1 MTVFD
6 ALLRAGSTVSRE
18 DVDAGHAL
26 HRPGH
31 GGLARAAGDVLA
43 AALVLVL
50 ADVLLPGGIAHA
62 RTVLLYVPIWLLAVA
77 LSGDYRLPGD
87 LAVRARRLLFVALV
101 LPTAT
106 LLTAEAIGY
115 PLSAARATAACG
127 ATAVLGIGVRA
138 VVAAVDR
145 RMFPVAGV
153 THRVVVVGSSVSL
166 PTLLGRLERA
176 RPRRFVVLGAC
187 VSDDGPCAYTDVS
200 IARGTESCA
209 AFARTCGADAV
220 IVAPDPTIAPADVLR
235 LRWTLEEA
243 GVDVFVWTGLY
254 TSPAGRT
261 RLDLSDD
268 LPLLYVGAPRRIGP
282 TYWVKRLVDPVLAL
296 VALIL
301 LSPLLLG
308 LVLAVRLDSPGP
320 AFFRQ
325 TRVGR
330 NDARFTM
337 WKLRTMT
344 TDAEAVRQALA
355 AADEG
360 SGVLFKIHDDP
371 RVTRVGRWLRRT
383 SLDEL
388 PQLFNVL
395 LGQMSLVGPRP
406 ALPSEVELYHPDVRH
421 RLVVHP
427 GMTGLWQVSGRS
439 DLSWEESV
447 RLDQQYVDDWSLL
460 LDLRIVVRTLG
471 AVIRGRGA
479 Y

>member
-1 MTVFD
+1 MTVIDSLF
-6 ALLRAGSTVSRE
+6 RASTVSRE

-31 GGLARAAGDVLA
+31 GGRARALGDALA
-43 AALVLVL
+43 AGLVLL
-50 ADVLLPGGIAHA
+50 AATLLLPGGIAHE
-62 RTVLLYVPIWLLAVA
+62 RTVLVYIPLWLVAVA

-87 LAVRARRLLFVALV
+87 LAVRSRRLLFVALV

-106 LLTAEAIGY
+106 LLIAEMIDY
-115 PLSAARATAACG
+115 PISAARVTAACVT
-127 ATAVLGIGVRA
+127 TAVLGVGVRA
-138 VVAAVDR
+138 GVTAIDR
-145 RMFPVAGV
+145 RLFPVAGV
-153 THRVVVVGSSVSL
+153 THRVVVAGSSAGL
-166 PTLLGRLERA
+166 PALLNRLERA
-176 RPRRFVVLGAC
+176 QPRRFVVLGAC
-187 VSDDGPCAYTDVS
+187 LADDGPCSAPDVS
-200 IARGTESCA
+200 IARGIESCA

-220 IVAPDPTIAPADVLR
+220 IVAPDPNISPADVLR
-235 LRWTLEEA
+235 LRWNLEEA
-243 GVDVFVWTGLY
+243 GIDVFVWTGLY

-282 TYWVKRLVDPVLAL
+282 THWVKRLVDPVIALLAL
-296 VALIL
+296 IV
-301 LSPLLLG
+301 LSPLLLA
-308 LVLAVRLDSPGP
+308 LIVAVRLDSPGP

-337 WKLRTMT
+337 WKLRTMN

-388 PQLFNVL
+388 PQLFNVV

-406 ALPSEVELYHPDVRH
+406 ALPSEVEAYHPDVRH

-427 GMTGLWQVSGRS
+427 GITGLWQVSGRS

-447 RLDQQYVDDWSLL
+447 RLDQEYVDDWSLL
-460 LDLRIVVRTLG
+460 LDLRIIVRTVG
-471 AVIRGRGA
+471 AVLRGRGA